1 MQGSFSSHLPTSF
14 DYILLTN
21 HDHEL
26 IKSPLNIS
34 NKNDQGDMGHFAI
47 YIVMKVSLTLL
58 QLQVFLILKIYSIS
72 SKITCIQL
80 KYREEK

>member
-21 HDHEL
+21 NDPEL

-58 QLQVFLILKIYSIS
+58 QLQVFLNFQNL
-72 SKITCIQL
+72 
-80 KYREEK
+80 